1 MDHKLDKPVSAVL
14 AEQVAGIA
22 SGSLGT
28 TADTAFSRACTD
40 FAACAMLGASGP
52 VADASLRYFRKTDL
66 GRQASIVGRRERL
79 SPASAAFVNAAS
91 AHGLDLDDGNT
102 QAGGHPGA
110 SVFPAVFA
118 MAEDTGAAPDQIIA
132 AVAAGYHTMVRVAR
146 MMHPRSARLG
156 WHNTAVA
163 GTFGATAAVSV
174 LLDLDDARTMHAF
187 GLAGSFAGG
196 LLEFLAE
203 GPDVKRIH
211 PGMAARDGI
220 VCAGLA
226 AEGLTGPTRVFEGKH
241 GVFNAFINGE
251 ADFSNLEG
259 DDLELGKTYFKLY
272 PCCRHYHAAIDG
284 IIDLREEYGL
294 KLPNVRR
301 IDLGLYGVAVRSH
314 DHKEADTMLGAQM
327 SAPIAAGLALV
338 DGAVTVQGF
347 QPESLAR
354 RELRDAVERVDVRVD
369 EECERLYPS
378 RRSGFVRIEL
388 TDGRVLDRRI
398 LDPKG
403 EGLNPLTDFDLK
415 NKFQS
420 NCEPII
426 GREQAETALEIMW
439 NFRKRPTA
447 LADLLGI
454 LAPRQ

>member
-1 MDHKLDKPVSAVL
+1 VDYKLDRPVSEVL
-14 AEQVAGIA
+14 AEQVAEITA
-22 SGSLGT
+22 GSLGE
-28 TADTAFSRACTD
+28 TADHAFSRACID
-40 FAACAMLGASGP
+40 FVTCAMLGSSGP
-52 VADASLRYFRKTDL
+52 VAQASLRYFGKTDL
-66 GRQASIVGRRERL
+66 GRQSSILGRTERL

-118 MAEDTGAAPDQIIA
+118 TAEHTGASPDRIIS

-163 GTFGATAAVSV
+163 GTFGATAAVSS
-174 LLDLDDARTMHAF
+174 LLGLDAGRTAHAF
-187 GLAGSFAGG
+187 GLGGSFAGG

-226 AEGLTGPTRVFEGKH
+226 EEGLTGPRHVFEGKH

-251 ADFSNLEG
+251 ADYSNLEA

-272 PCCRHYHAAIDG
+272 PCCRHYHAAIDAV
-284 IIDLREEYGL
+284 IDLREEHDL
-294 KLPNVRR
+294 KLADVRR
-301 IDLGLYGVAVRSH
+301 IDLGLYGVAVRGH

-338 DGAVTVQGF
+338 DGAVTVKGF
-347 QPESLAR
+347 ERTSLGRA
-354 RELRDAVERVDVRVD
+354 ELREAIGRVDVRVD
-369 EECERLYPS
+369 EECERQYPK
-378 RRSGFVRIEL
+378 RRSGAVRIEL
-388 TDGRVLDRRI
+388 ADGRALERRV

-403 EGLNPLTDFDLK
+403 EGENPLADADLEA
-415 NKFQS
+415 KFRA
-420 NCEPII
+420 NCEPLLGRDGSEAALDII
-426 GREQAETALEIMW
+426 W
-439 NFRKRPTA
+439 HFRSRPAA
-447 LADLLGI
+447 LADLLAI
-454 LAPRQ
+454 VAPKH